1 MNRFVTV
8 YSQGMI
14 ERTEILVDR
23 EKGVHYVWHNSG
35 NSGGL
40 TVLLDEN
47 GKPVI
52 KKYDNE

>member
-1 MNRFVTV
+1 MNRFETI
-8 YSQGMI
+8 YSQGML

-23 EKGVHYVWHNSG
+23 ETGVHYVWHNSG